1 MSKYVVTGGCGF
13 IGSNIVGELIKREQ
27 DVVVID
33 NLSTGKKENIK
44 EFESRINFVEGD
56 IRDLE
61 LLQKVFKGADY
72 IIHQA
77 ALGSVP
83 RSMDD
88 PIASNNNNIDGT
100 LNVLVAARDQGV
112 KRLVYAASSSA
123 YGDIDTEF
131 KSEEMPANPLSPYA
145 LTKYTGEVYARLF
158 YKLYG
163 LETVCLRY
171 FNVFGPKQTPDSQY
185 AAVIPKFITAT
196 LKNEKPIIY
205 GDGEQGRDFTFIRNN
220 VEANLLAINAENVA
234 GEVINIACGGKITLN
249 ELINLISKNL
259 NVKIEPIYEKERPGD
274 VKNSKASIKKAEMLL
289 KYKPIIT
296 FKEGLKETIEWY
308 KKKMN

>member
-1 MSKYVVTGGCGF
+1 MAKYIITGGCGF
-13 IGSNIVGELIKREQ
+13 IGSNIAGELVKRGEE
-27 DVVVID
+27 VIILD

-44 EFESRINFVEGD
+44 EIEDRLNFIEGD
-56 IRDLE
+56 IRDLD

-83 RSMDD
+83 RSIDD

-123 YGDIDTEF
+123 YGDIDAEF
-131 KSEEMPANPLSPYA
+131 KSEDMAANPLSPYA
-145 LTKYTGEVYARLF
+145 LTKYAGEVYARLF

-171 FNVFGPKQTPDSQY
+171 FNVFGPKQAPDSQY
-185 AAVIPKFITAT
+185 AAVIPKFITAA

-205 GDGEQGRDFTFIRNN
+205 GDGEQGRDFTFVKNN
-220 VEANLLAINAENVA
+220 VVANLLAITAENVS
-234 GEVINIACGGKITLN
+234 GEVINIACGNRITLN
-249 ELINLISKNL
+249 ELIDLISENL
-259 NVKIEPIYEKERPGD
+259 NVKIEPVYEKERPGD
-274 VKNSKASIKKAEMLL
+274 VKNSKASIKKAELLL
-289 KYKPIIT
+289 KYKPLIT

-308 KKKMN
+308 KKIMN